1 MEDLIKII
9 KNEVEGQDGY
19 IDVLTLI
26 VLFSEG
32 HIIYNILVDGK
43 EINYEIGVE
52 KALKISEYVN
62 KFTESHNSINRLTI
76 SINHNKVSRK
86 FDFDEDYYVSINQ
99 GLLNA
104 IVEKRKDNLNI
115 ETQELKDLLSIA
127 KYALTKV
134 DIKELV
140 SEECKLYLVIE
151 SCQLATNIHPNFIK
165 DNNKYLFLCEI
176 LNNDILQLNIEGIVL
191 RKIEQ
196 TYKWDK
202 ARIK

>member
-1 MEDLIKII
+1 MEDLIRII
-9 KNEVEGQDGY
+9 KNEVSSLDSY
-19 IDVLTLI
+19 IDTLTLI

-32 HIIYNILVDGK
+32 HISCNISVDGK
-43 EINYEIGVE
+43 DVNYEIGVE

-62 KFTESHNSINRLTI
+62 KLRQSHNIINRLTI
-76 SINHNKVSRK
+76 SINQNKVSQN
-86 FDFDEDYYVSINQ
+86 FDFDENYYISVNQ
-99 GLLNA
+99 GVLND
-104 IVEKRKDNLNI
+104 IIEKRKDNLNI

-151 SCQLATNIHPNFIK
+151 SCQLATDIHPNFIK
-165 DNNKYLFLCEI
+165 NNNKYLFLCEI
-176 LNNDILQLNIEGIVL
+176 FNNDIHQLNIEVLVL

-196 TYKWDK
+196 TYN
-202 ARIK
+202 